1 MSNQL
6 INQELIAELQAQFG
20 QDIEIIG
27 EGLQQALL
35 VKPERLV
42 SLMQVLK
49 TAEQYQFNMLR
60 NLTAVDYV
68 EYLEMVYHLY
78 SLPLRHKIT
87 IKSRCAA
94 QDPQVASVTAIWP
107 SANFQEREVY
117 DLLGIKFTGH
127 PDLRR
132 ILMPDEF
139 TGHPLLKSFK
149 VGVSQTNGET
159 R

>member
-1 MSNQL
+1 MSNQV
-6 INQELIAELQAQFG
+6 INQALLAELKAQFP
-20 QDIEIIG
+20 QDIEFIG
-27 EGLQQALL
+27 EGAQQALL
-35 VKPERLV
+35 VNPERLV
-42 SLMQVLK
+42 PIMEALK
-49 TAEQYQFNMLR
+49 TSEQYQFNMLR

-87 IKSRCAA
+87 VKTRCAA
-94 QDPQVASVTAIWP
+94 EDSQVASVTAIWP

-117 DLLGIKFTGH
+117 DLLGINFTGH

-139 TGHPLLKSFK
+139 IGHPLRKSFK
-149 VGVSQTNGET
+149 VGGN
-159 R
+159 

>member
-1 MSNQL
+1 
-6 INQELIAELQAQFG
+6 
-20 QDIEIIG
+20 
-27 EGLQQALL
+27 
-35 VKPERLV
+35 
-42 SLMQVLK
+42 MQVLK

-60 NLTAVDYV
+60 NLSAVDYV

-87 IKSRCAA
+87 IKTRCASE
-94 QDPQVASVTAIWP
+94 DLHVDSVTAIWP

-117 DLLGIKFTGH
+117 DLLGVKFTGH

-139 TGHPLLKSFK
+139 TGHPLRKSFK
-149 VGVSQTNGET
+149 VGVRPTNGEK